1 MAKLVGWVMQVT
13 RAADYAMRAMIY
25 LARQE
30 VGKLSNIKDIAEH
43 EKVPEKFMRKLV
55 HILHKSGYIESER
68 GKYGGVRL
76 RKAPEF
82 VTILDIYVAIEG
94 PIAINICLKGPDL
107 CDFQDTCS
115 VCDVWKQAQDTFI
128 KVLKQHTLKE
138 MADNF
143 VLAEAI

>member
-13 RAADYAMRAMIY
+13 RTADYAMRAMNY

-43 EKVPEKFMRKLV
+43 ERVPEKFMRKIV
-55 HILHKSGYIESER
+55 HILHKSGYIESAR

-76 RKAPEF
+76 LKGPEL
-82 VTILDIYVAIEG
+82 VTILDIYEGIEG
-94 PIAINICLKGPDL
+94 PLAINICLKGPDL

-115 VCDVWKQAQDTFI
+115 VCDVWKQAQDTFV

>member
-1 MAKLVGWVMQVT
+1 MQVT

-30 VGKLSNIKDIAEH
+30 VGKLSNIKNIAEQ
-43 EKVPEKFMRKLV
+43 EKVPEKFMRKLI

-76 RKAPEF
+76 LKRPEF
-82 VTILDIYVAIEG
+82 ITILDVYEAIEG

-115 VCDVWKQAQDTFI
+115 VCGVWQQAQDAFV

-143 VLAEAI
+143 LLAEAI